1 MQAKSEL
8 MRLLQSK
15 EYQMNVL
22 VDHDLFKQLA
32 GNPHAITLI
41 ACARANP
48 VSSISLRE
56 VYNMVLSDR
65 V

>member
-1 MQAKSEL
+1 
-8 MRLLQSK
+8 
-15 EYQMNVL
+15 MNVL

-48 VSSISLRE
+48 VSSISLKE